1 MYQQKVTIKQVES
14 MTNLVIKGTPKDYVI
29 DRVSYADFSVGKLC
43 PSTTEDYIWS
53 YIENQVNS

>member
-1 MYQQKVTIKQVES
+1 

-29 DRVSYADFSVGKLC
+29 ERVSYADFSVGKLC